1 MTSKFFQSELIR
13 GDIQEMI
20 ELQQFCFR
28 SAMNFVLL
36 DYDRKKEYFDA
47 LVRLIEKQKVFYA
60 RIELSDDPEAKSVKE
75 TMKKGIIMLGATP
88 NTRML
93 DMFDELLEKVEGFKE
108 RLEEEK

>member
-1 MTSKFFQSELIR
+1 
-13 GDIQEMI
+13 
-20 ELQQFCFR
+20 
-28 SAMNFVLL
+28 MNFVLL

-75 TMKKGIIMLGATP
+75 TMKQGIIMLGATP
-88 NTRML
+88 NTRMQ

>member
-1 MTSKFFQSELIR
+1 
-13 GDIQEMI
+13 
-20 ELQQFCFR
+20 
-28 SAMNFVLL
+28 MNFVLL

-60 RIELSDDPEAKSVKE
+60 RNELSDDPEAKSVKE
-75 TMKKGIIMLGATP
+75 TMKQGIIMLGATP
-88 NTRML
+88 NTRMQ

>member
-1 MTSKFFQSELIR
+1 
-13 GDIQEMI
+13 
-20 ELQQFCFR
+20 
-28 SAMNFVLL
+28 MNFVLR

-75 TMKKGIIMLGATP
+75 TMKQGIIMLGATP
-88 NTRML
+88 NTRMQ